1 MNSVNKWIRLICFFT
16 VFVLGIFAFPGATE
30 IDTQVFVINIGID
43 RLNNGMLRV
52 TAQMP
57 SGEHGGASISSSTQS
72 SGEGQSG
79 ENGQGSD
86 GKAQGNDRQAKLDKA
101 NQIKQ
106 QSRQT
111 GYIVAAA
118 DGVNFADAL
127 NIMTATLPRLM
138 NMSQVQQVIVSD
150 AFARD
155 AEFEPLIMRMV
166 NDAEFYS
173 AAQLVVCEGSA
184 EEFIRAQE
192 LILGARL
199 SKAQDAADYAH
210 ELVGFVPS
218 AHISD
223 IYYAMNSGYGDG
235 VAALCATNV
244 FDSQGIPDEY
254 ASGAFYA
261 GQAART
267 GANLNEYLGSAL
279 FGADGMVGRLSGY
292 ETQLMHIMRGTL
304 REMLY
309 MDAGRTA
316 QLSQR
321 SKPRVSIDM
330 SGNDVKVDVSIE
342 LYMVP
347 HRDSPSTDEVR
358 ARMVRELGELIAK
371 CQRMGVEPFGFGT
384 VAVRQFATF
393 GEWYAV
399 NWRDRFASADVGVDV
414 ELISVP
420 M

>member
-1 MNSVNKWIRLICFFT
+1 MRKWTRILGFAL
-16 VFVLGIFAFPGATE
+16 VFALGIYAFPGATE

-57 SGEHGGASISSSTQS
+57 SGEQGGASISHSTQS
-72 SGEGQSG
+72 SNDGQSEKG
-79 ENGQGSD
+79 GDKEAQQGQ
-86 GKAQGNDRQAKLDKA
+86 DRQAKLDKA
-101 NQIKQ
+101 KQ
-106 QSRQT
+106 KREQSRQT
-111 GYIVAAA
+111 GYIVATA
-118 DGVNFADAL
+118 DGINFADAL
-127 NIMTATLPRLM
+127 NIMTATLPRLI

-210 ELVGFVPS
+210 KLVGFVPS

-244 FDSQGIPDEY
+244 FDSQGIPNEY

-279 FGADGMVGRLSGY
+279 FGADGMVGQLSGY
-292 ETQLMHIMRGTL
+292 ETQLMHILRGTL
-304 REMLY
+304 HEMLY

-321 SKPRVSIDM
+321 SKPRVSVDI
-330 SGNDVKVDVSIE
+330 SEGDVRVNVSIE

-347 HRDSPSTDEVR
+347 HRNSPPTDEVR
-358 ARMVRELGELIAK
+358 TRMLRELEALIAK
-371 CQRMGVEPFGFGT
+371 CQRMGVEPFGFGA

-393 GEWYAV
+393 GEWYKV
-399 NWRDRFASADVGVDV
+399 NWRDRFASADVGLDV
-414 ELISVP
+414 KIISVP